1 MQIKNAKTGLT
12 VICGLVLAAMT
23 VSAPATA
30 QSREAWMSTD
40 VSAAWARGYKGQGV
54 SISVVDDFIN
64 DPFTGNLTG
73 RTERKTH
80 GRWTTQ
86 QASLIAPRAT
96 MYRRS
101 YFDEFSDLPLRSGL
115 DVINLSYGI
124 TSTPGSGGI
133 DYEALEDSIINYAQT
148 SQAVVVKAA
157 GNESVRIG
165 GVDEYGEIDYLNVDL
180 IGAESAIFVGA
191 LTRNGK
197 KSSKARLASYSN
209 FAGSNTTVQRQFLV
223 VGVDES
229 RMKMA
234 GTSFGAPIVSGYAA
248 ILGSK
253 FKSATPDQIVD
264 QLLSTA
270 RKDTISNYRV
280 SVHGQGEASLSRAL
294 APSRLD

>member
-1 MQIKNAKTGLT
+1 MQIKNAKTGLAA
-12 VICGLVLAAMT
+12 ICGLVLAAMA
-23 VSAPATA
+23 VSAPAAA

-54 SISVVDDFIN
+54 SISVVDDFEN

-96 MYRRS
+96 VYRRS
-101 YFDEFSDLPLRSGL
+101 YFNEFTDLTLRSGL

-124 TSTPGSGGI
+124 TSTPGSGGV
-133 DYEALEDSIINYAQT
+133 DYEALEDSIISYAQT

-197 KSSKARLASYSN
+197 TSSKARLASYSN
-209 FAGSNTTVQRQFLV
+209 FAGSNATVQRQFLV

-270 RKDTISNYRV
+270 RKDTISNYRA
-280 SVHGQGEASLSRAL
+280 SIHGRGEASLLRAL

>member
-1 MQIKNAKTGLT
+1 MQINYAKTGLA
-12 VICGLVLAAMT
+12 VVCGFVMAAALL
-23 VSAPATA
+23 SAPAAA

-40 VSAAWARGYKGQGV
+40 VSAAWARGFRGQGV

-80 GRWTTQ
+80 GQWTTQ

-96 MYRRS
+96 VYRRS
-101 YFDEFSDLPLRSGL
+101 YFSEFSDLRLRSGL
-115 DVINLSYGI
+115 NVINLSYGVMGA
-124 TSTPGSGGI
+124 PGLGGL
-133 DYEALEDSIINYAQT
+133 DYEALETSIIDYAQT
-148 SQAVVVKAA
+148 SRAVVVKAA
-157 GNESVRIG
+157 GNEAVRIG
-165 GVDEYGEIDYLNVDL
+165 AVDAYGEVDYLNVDL

-191 LTRNGK
+191 LTRNGR

-209 FAGSNTTVQRQFLV
+209 FAGNNKTVQGQFLV

-234 GTSFGAPIVSGYAA
+234 GTSFGAPIVAGYAA

-253 FKSATPDQIVD
+253 FKTATPDQIVD

-270 RKDTISNYRV
+270 RKDTIASYRA
-280 SVHGQGEASLSRAL
+280 SIHGRGEASLSRAL
-294 APSRLD
+294 APSSLR